1 MVNALIKHSTAHMP
15 NIIITAVFAFF
26 VCVFFFA
33 ACHMSIRVYVLMGEK
48 WKKNKT
54 FIYIKSVFIESKI
67 IKMIEVQLAE
77 TSFSF
82 PFDIMRIIKYM
93 CRNMCENNSAR
104 ELKKKHTQTHTTY
117 TYKRQSII
125 TLCWR
130 SVSHQQYQRQYPI
143 GLWFSC

>member
-1 MVNALIKHSTAHMP
+1 
-15 NIIITAVFAFF
+15 
-26 VCVFFFA
+26 
-33 ACHMSIRVYVLMGEK
+33 MSIRVYVLMGEK

-77 TSFSF
+77 TSFSI

-117 TYKRQSII
+117 T
-125 TLCWR
+125 
-130 SVSHQQYQRQYPI
+130 
-143 GLWFSC
+143 